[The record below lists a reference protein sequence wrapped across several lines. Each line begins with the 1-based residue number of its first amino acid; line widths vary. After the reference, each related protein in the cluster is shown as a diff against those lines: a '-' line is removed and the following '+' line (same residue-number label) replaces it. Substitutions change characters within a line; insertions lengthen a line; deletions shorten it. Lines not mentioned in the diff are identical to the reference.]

1 MEAVMTRSI
10 FDPGGGETEHSGSTF
25 LGPDGQNASHL
36 PPDVA
41 DGEVEGG
48 DDDAQTLEAVDL
60 AGDTAPPFTDDD
72 EEAGRRLGEM
82 TGDADQRGGQ

>member
-1 MEAVMTRSI
+1 MTRSI

-25 LGPDGQNASHL
+25 LGPDGRNASRL

-48 DDDAQTLEAVDL
+48 DDAATLEAVDR
-60 AGDTAPPFTDDD
+60 AEDTPPPMAHDDD
-72 EEAGRRLGEM
+72 EAARRLREM
-82 TGDADQRGGQ
+82 TGGTPTADHAES

>member
-1 MEAVMTRSI
+1 MTRSI

-41 DGEVEGG
+41 DAE
-48 DDDAQTLEAVDL
+48 AEAVE
-60 AGDTAPPFTDDD
+60 AAPPPARDDD
-72 EEAGRRLGEM
+72 EAARRLREM
-82 TGDADQRGGQ
+82 TDDGSDAADHAGS